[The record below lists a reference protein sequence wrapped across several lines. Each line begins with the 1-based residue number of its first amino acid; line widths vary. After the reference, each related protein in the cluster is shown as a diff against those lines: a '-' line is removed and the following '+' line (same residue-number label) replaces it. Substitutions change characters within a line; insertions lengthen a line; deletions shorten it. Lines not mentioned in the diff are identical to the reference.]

1 MSWQIFVAV
10 NKPVWTVLIE
20 ILFSLA
26 MLVIDRSS
34 VKADTTL
41 SLEALEIE
49 QYLFTNSDWAIDQ
62 RSQVRHLTRCLA
74 NLIMT
79 GKLALA
85 VG

>member
-1 MSWQIFVAV
+1 
-10 NKPVWTVLIE
+10 
-20 ILFSLA
+20 

-34 VKADTTL
+34 VKADNTL

-79 GKLALA
+79 VA

>member
-1 MSWQIFVAV
+1 
-10 NKPVWTVLIE
+10 
-20 ILFSLA
+20 